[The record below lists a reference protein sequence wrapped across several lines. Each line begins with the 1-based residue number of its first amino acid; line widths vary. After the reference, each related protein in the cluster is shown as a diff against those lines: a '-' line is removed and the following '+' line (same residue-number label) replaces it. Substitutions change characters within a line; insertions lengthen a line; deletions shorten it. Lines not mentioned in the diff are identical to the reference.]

1 MTARVITKDCVVR
14 ASQDQVSC
22 DMAGEAA
29 ILDLKS
35 GQYYGLNAV
44 GARIWNLIQ
53 EPMRVEEILA
63 AILDEYET
71 DAERCETDLLTMLEQ
86 LKAKKLIDVRDGS
99 PE

>member
-1 MTARVITKDCVVR
+1 MTADAITKDSVVR
-14 ASQDQVSC
+14 ASQEQVSC

-44 GARIWNLIQ
+44 GARIWSLIQ
-53 EPMRVEEILA
+53 EPKRVEEILA
-63 AILDEYET
+63 ALLEEFET

-86 LKAKKLIDVRDGS
+86 LNAKKLIEVRDGTA
-99 PE
+99 E